1 MTSKEMVYKLL
12 EGLNK
17 YTDRDIDILKTYLEE
32 SDFFTA
38 PASTR
43 YHGCYPG
50 GLCDHT
56 VNVILEMQELN
67 DFYKL
72 EVDDDDIVIAGL
84 CHDLCKIDVYEEA
97 IVNIPPQRSK
107 SGKWEQQPGYKKN
120 DKLPMGH
127 GAKSLARALSCLRL
141 SEEIQQAIYWHMGA
155 FDLGNYNTVHE
166 LSTTFT
172 DNKLAFLLHMA
183 DMVCTYIVEN
193 E

>member
-17 YTDRDIDILKTYLEE
+17 YTDRDIDTLKTYLEE
-32 SDFFTA
+32 RDFFTA

-84 CHDLCKIDVYEEA
+84 CHDLCKREE
-97 IVNIPPQRSK
+97 
-107 SGKWEQQPGYKKN
+107 
-120 DKLPMGH
+120 
-127 GAKSLARALSCLRL
+127 
-141 SEEIQQAIYWHMGA
+141 
-155 FDLGNYNTVHE
+155 
-166 LSTTFT
+166 
-172 DNKLAFLLHMA
+172 
-183 DMVCTYIVEN
+183 
-193 E
+193 